1 MFGDFSLTVDL
12 CYSGSR
18 LCSLLGSG
26 RHGYKE
32 PNHLSSLLHSR
43 AASTVNSSLTQHRK
57 FTNFVKES
65 QIPGKFPY
73 TTLVISHYLS
83 HLIET
88 KKTYSVTLQSQ
99 SGSMILFPYRSNPAD
114 TPLIRNIIEAGK
126 RSPRTTKCKKEPIS
140 IDTLAKI
147 VAKYATPDSKLKDL
161 RTVLL
166 CVLVFFGLFRASELT
181 SIKAKDITVNPDHL
195 IIFVPTSKTDQYRN
209 GNQVFIAQTN
219 RHLCPH
225 ALLLRYFYLSS
236 IHPIQTNTSSDPSKL
251 PVVVQ
256 RQLPF
261 LLNVLVTK
269 GYLAEIIKE
278 AISSVGLDPKQYST
292 HSLRSGGASFMANS
306 QGNNPNLK
314 LQGRW
319 KSDTSKDMYV
329 KDSLE
334 SRLTLT
340 KTFPIIGNT

>member
-1 MFGDFSLTVDL
+1 M
-12 CYSGSR
+12 
-18 LCSLLGSG
+18 
-26 RHGYKE
+26 
-32 PNHLSSLLHSR
+32 HSR
-43 AASTVNSSLTQHRK
+43 AASTIKSSLTQYRK

-88 KKTYSVTLQSQ
+88 KKSYSVTLQSQ
-99 SGSMILFPYRSNPAD
+99 CAIRWVHDLVPLASNPAD
-114 TPLIRNIIEAGK
+114 APLIHNIIEGGK
-126 RSPRTTKCKKEPIS
+126 RSPRTTSCKKEPIS
-140 IDTLAKI
+140 IDTLGLAKI
-147 VAKYATPDSKLKDL
+147 VAKYATPDSELKDL
-161 RTVLL
+161 RTALL
-166 CVLVFFGLFRASELT
+166 CVLCVLT

-195 IIFVPTSKTDQYRN
+195 IIFVSMSKTDQYRN

-219 RHLCPH
+219 GHLCPH
-225 ALLLRYFYLSS
+225 ALLLRYFSLAS
-236 IHPIQTNTSSDPSKL
+236 IHPDSDEYILRSL
-251 PVVVQ
+251 Q
-256 RQLPF
+256 ASRRG
-261 LLNVLVTK
+261 TTATA
-269 GYLAEIIKE
+269 LAYKRLSYTRLREIIKE
-278 AISSVGLDPKQYST
+278 AISSIGLDPKQYSA

-306 QGNNPNLK
+306 QGNNPNLNRLLK

-340 KTFPIIGNT
+340 KTLPIIGNT